1 MPDVTLFFIFPI
13 PVAGHNLISPRV
25 EYRVTMSLKTLL
37 VTPAGKEKVWDVPGR
52 NPPDAVRAAEA
63 FTGRF
68 ARRCAQYARIH
79 YPKDW
84 AILSPN
90 FGYLLPD
97 DEVRNYRNDEFGEY
111 SLEFDTIRENAEYD
125 GLLEYD
131 SVIFLGNRDDYGGY
145 IDTVRQTFTGSWVE
159 APLEHAASGGE
170 MLGHIVDSLTRGTPL
185 RSNIIHLSRIGVGG
199 LFGELTHDIS
209 LFPEDSLSIITA
221 PNGYGKTTILR
232 ILRAI
237 FVGNVDELRTLP
249 FGSAELEFIRDD
261 SSVPDIRDHLLI
273 EKHQSSQFPL
283 RIDISFTYTYGVDGK
298 QRNFVLKDGDYDS
311 ELVSA
316 KLAGIIPPVPVKYIS
331 AQRLWH
337 DRNRKK
343 GISGDLLAS
352 YDRNHEGAY
361 ELTILAYADDIIKR
375 IQALLADYASIAQ
388 ELDATYPARFL
399 QALGGG
405 APAPSATEIET
416 DLISLQ
422 KERESFE
429 TLGFLPYTRLDDGD
443 VMITPG
449 RIPEDPGVRR
459 AIYLYIADSR
469 EKYQIFGGL
478 KQKIDLLEEIIN
490 KLFLNID
497 LTVDIESGFL
507 LKFMGRDPVPP
518 EALSSGEQN
527 QLVMYYDL
535 IFKTDPGTLILIDE
549 PEISLHVVWQRQF
562 LDTILGIIDIT
573 GSDFILATHS
583 PQLIH
588 THWDKTI
595 DLSGN
600 SPDER

>member
-1 MPDVTLFFIFPI
+1 
-13 PVAGHNLISPRV
+13 
-25 EYRVTMSLKTLL
+25 MSLKTLL

-52 NPPDAVRAAEA
+52 NPPDAVRARDA

-90 FGYLLPD
+90 FGYLMPD

-111 SLEFDTIRENAEYD
+111 SLEFDTIRENADYD
-125 GLLEYD
+125 GLLGYD

-145 IDTVRQTFTGSWVE
+145 IDVVRQTFTGSWVE
-159 APLEHAASGGE
+159 VPLEHAASGGE

-185 RSNIIHLSRIGVGG
+185 RSNIIHLSRIRVEG
-199 LFGELTHDIS
+199 LFGELTHDVP
-209 LFPEDSLSIITA
+209 LFPKDSLSIITA
-221 PNGYGKTTILR
+221 PNGYGKTTVLR

-237 FVGNVDELRTLP
+237 FMGNVDELRILP

-261 SSVPDIRDHLLI
+261 CSTPGICDTLHV
-273 EKHQSSQFPL
+273 EKQQRSQFPL
-283 RIDISFTYTYGVDGK
+283 RVDISFTYTEGASGK
-298 QRNFVLKDGDYDS
+298 GRHFVLRDGDYDS
-311 ELVSA
+311 EVVSA
-316 KLAGIIPPVPVKYIS
+316 ELAGIIPPVPVKYIS

-337 DRNRKK
+337 DPNHKK
-343 GISGDLLAS
+343 GITGDLLAC

-361 ELTILAYADDIIKR
+361 ELTILAYADDIIRR

-388 ELDATYPARFL
+388 ELDATYPARYL
-399 QALGGG
+399 QILGNGVFIPT
-405 APAPSATEIET
+405 AAEIET
-416 DLISLQ
+416 DLICLQ
-422 KERESFE
+422 EERESFE

-449 RIPEDPGVRR
+449 RIPDDSGIKS
-459 AIYLYIADSR
+459 AISLYIADSR

-490 KLFLNID
+490 TLFINID
-497 LTVDIESGFL
+497 FTVDIESGFL

-535 IFKTDPGTLILIDE
+535 IFKTDPGTLVLIDE

-562 LDTILGIIDIT
+562 LDTILGIIGIT

-595 DLSGN
+595 DLSGTY
-600 SPDER
+600 PDEG

>member
-1 MPDVTLFFIFPI
+1 
-13 PVAGHNLISPRV
+13 
-25 EYRVTMSLKTLL
+25 MSLKTLL
-37 VTPAGKEKVWDVPGR
+37 VTPAGREKVWDVPGR
-52 NPPDAVRAAEA
+52 NPPDAVRAADA

-84 AILSPN
+84 VILSPN

-111 SLEFDTIRENAEYD
+111 SLEFDTIRENADYD
-125 GLLEYD
+125 GLLGYD
-131 SVIFLGNRDDYGGY
+131 SVIFLGNREDYGGY
-145 IDTVRQTFTGSWVE
+145 IDIVRQTFTGSWVE
-159 APLEHAASGGE
+159 VPLEHAASGGE
-170 MLGHIVDSLTRGTPL
+170 MLGHLVDSLTRGTPL
-185 RSNIIHLSRIGVGG
+185 RSNIIHLSRIRVEG

-232 ILRAI
+232 ILRAV
-237 FVGNVDELRTLP
+237 FVGNVDELRILP

-261 SSVPDIRDHLLI
+261 YTVSDVRDTLLI
-273 EKHQSSQFPL
+273 EKQQSSQFPL
-283 RIDISFTYTYGVDGK
+283 RIDISFTYTRGADGK
-298 QRNFVLKDGDYDS
+298 KRQYVLRDGEYDS
-311 ELVSA
+311 DVVSTE
-316 KLAGIIPPVPVKYIS
+316 LAGIIPPVPVKYIS

-337 DRNRKK
+337 DRNRRK
-343 GISGDLLAS
+343 GVTGDLLAC

-361 ELTILAYADDIIKR
+361 ELTILAYADDVIRR

-388 ELDATYPARFL
+388 ELDATYPARYL
-399 QALGGG
+399 QALGDGG
-405 APAPSATEIET
+405 LAPSAAEIES
-416 DLISLQ
+416 DLIQLQ
-422 KERESFE
+422 IERESFE
-429 TLGFLPYTRLDDGD
+429 TLGFLPYTRLDEGD

-449 RIPEDPGVRR
+449 KIGDDPGVRT

-490 KLFLNID
+490 ALFLNID

-535 IFKTDPGTLILIDE
+535 IFKTDPGTLVLIDE

-562 LDTILGIIDIT
+562 LDTILGIIAIT

-600 SPDER
+600 YPDER

>member
-1 MPDVTLFFIFPI
+1 MAAVP
-13 PVAGHNLISPRV
+13 PVASVRVVVRNLISPQV
-25 EYRVTMSLKTLL
+25 EYRVSMSLKTLL

-52 NPPDAVRAAEA
+52 NPPDAVRAADA

-68 ARRCAQYARIH
+68 ARRCAQYARTH

-84 AILSPN
+84 VILSPN
-90 FGYLLPD
+90 FGYLLPG

-111 SLEFDTIRENAEYD
+111 SLEFDTICENAEYD
-125 GLLEYD
+125 GLLGYD
-131 SVIFLGNRDDYGGY
+131 SVIFLGNREDYGGY
-145 IDTVRQTFTGSWVE
+145 IDVVRQTFTGSWVE
-159 APLEHAASGGE
+159 VPLEHAASGGE
-170 MLGHIVDSLTRGTPL
+170 MLGHLVDSLTRGTPL
-185 RSNIIHLSRIGVGG
+185 RSNIIHLSRVRVEG

-232 ILRAI
+232 ILRAV
-237 FVGNVDELRTLP
+237 FVGNVDELRILP

-261 SSVPDIRDHLLI
+261 CTVQDVRDRLLI
-273 EKHQSSQFPL
+273 EKQQSSQFPL
-283 RIDISFTYTYGVDGK
+283 RIDISFTYIRGTDGK
-298 QRNFVLKDGDYDS
+298 KRQYILRDGEYDS
-311 ELVSA
+311 DVVSA
-316 KLAGIIPPVPVKYIS
+316 ELAGIIPPVPVKYIS

-337 DRNRKK
+337 DRNRRK
-343 GISGDLLAS
+343 GLTGDLLAC
-352 YDRNHEGAY
+352 YDRNHEAAY
-361 ELTILAYADDIIKR
+361 ELTILAYADDIIQR

-388 ELDATYPARFL
+388 ELDATYPARYL
-399 QALGGG
+399 HALGDGSL
-405 APAPSATEIET
+405 APSAAEIES
-416 DLISLQ
+416 DLIQLQ

-429 TLGFLPYTRLDDGD
+429 TLGFLPYTRLDEGD

-449 RIPEDPGVRR
+449 KIGDDPGIRT

-490 KLFLNID
+490 ALFINID
-497 LTVDIESGFL
+497 FTVDIESGFL

-535 IFKTDPGTLILIDE
+535 IFKTDPGTLVLIDE

-562 LDTILGIIDIT
+562 LDTILGIIAIT

-600 SPDER
+600 YPDER

>member
-1 MPDVTLFFIFPI
+1 
-13 PVAGHNLISPRV
+13 
-25 EYRVTMSLKTLL
+25 MSLKTLL

-52 NPPDAVRAAEA
+52 NPPDAVRARDA

-68 ARRCAQYARIH
+68 ARRCAQYAQNH

-90 FGYLLPD
+90 FGYLMPD

-125 GLLEYD
+125 GLLGYD
-131 SVIFLGNRDDYGGY
+131 SVIFLGNREDYGGY
-145 IDTVRQTFTGSWVE
+145 IDTVRRTFTGSWVE
-159 APLEHAASGGE
+159 VPLEHAASGGE
-170 MLGHIVDSLTRGTPL
+170 MLGHIVDSLTRGTAL
-185 RSNIIHLSRIGVGG
+185 RSNIIHLSRIRVGG

-209 LFPEDSLSIITA
+209 LFPKDSLSIITA

-237 FVGNVDELRTLP
+237 FMGNVDELRGLP

-261 SSVPDIRDHLLI
+261 CNTPDRHDILHV
-273 EKHQSSQFPL
+273 EKQQRSQFPL
-283 RIDISFTYTYGVDGK
+283 RIDMSFTYTRGADGK
-298 QRNFVLKDGDYDS
+298 GRHFLLKDGDYDS
-311 ELVSA
+311 EDVSA
-316 KLAGIIPPVPVKYIS
+316 ELAGIIPPVPVKYIS

-337 DRNRKK
+337 DRNHRK
-343 GISGDLLAS
+343 GTTGDLLDC
-352 YDRNHEGAY
+352 YDRNHEGAF
-361 ELTILAYADDIIKR
+361 ELTILAYADDIIRR
-375 IQALLADYASIAQ
+375 IQALLSDYASIAQ
-388 ELDATYPARFL
+388 ELDATYPARYL
-399 QALGGG
+399 QALGDGS
-405 APAPSATEIET
+405 PVPSAADIET

-422 KERESFE
+422 NERESFE

-449 RIPEDPGVRR
+449 RIPDDPGIKS
-459 AIYLYIADSR
+459 AINLYIADSR
-469 EKYQIFGGL
+469 EKYQIFLGL

-490 KLFLNID
+490 TLFLNID
-497 LTVDIESGFL
+497 FTVDIESGFL
-507 LKFMGRDPVPP
+507 LKFRGRDPVPP

-535 IFKTDPGTLILIDE
+535 IFKTDPGTLVLIDE

-562 LDTILGIIDIT
+562 LDIILGIIGIN
-573 GSDFILATHS
+573 GSDFVLATHS

-595 DLSGN
+595 DLSGTY
-600 SPDER
+600 PDEG

>member
-1 MPDVTLFFIFPI
+1 
-13 PVAGHNLISPRV
+13 
-25 EYRVTMSLKTLL
+25 MSLKTLL

-52 NPPDAVRAAEA
+52 NPPDAVRAADT

-84 AILSPN
+84 VILSPN
-90 FGYLLPD
+90 FGYLLPN
-97 DEVRNYRNDEFGEY
+97 DEVRNYRTDEFGEY
-111 SLEFDTIRENAEYD
+111 SLEFDTIRENAKYD

-131 SVIFLGNRDDYGGY
+131 SVIFLGNREDYGGY
-145 IDTVRQTFTGSWVE
+145 IDVVRQTFTDSWVE
-159 APLEHAASGGE
+159 VPLEHAASGGE
-170 MLGHIVDSLTRGTPL
+170 MLGHLVDSITRGTPL
-185 RSNIIHLSRIGVGG
+185 RSNIIHLFRIRVDG

-232 ILRAI
+232 IIRGV
-237 FVGNVDELRTLP
+237 FMGNVDELRTLP
-249 FGSAELEFIRDD
+249 FGSVEMEFIRDD
-261 SSVPDIRDHLLI
+261 CTVPDVRDTLLI
-273 EKHQSSQFPL
+273 EKQQRSQFPL
-283 RIDISFTYTYGVDGK
+283 RIDISFTYTHGADKKKRHY
-298 QRNFVLKDGDYDS
+298 VLKDGAYDS
-311 ELVSA
+311 DVVSTE
-316 KLAGIIPPVPVKYIS
+316 LAGIIPPVPVKYIS

-337 DRNRKK
+337 DRNHRK
-343 GISGDLLAS
+343 GVTGDLLAC
-352 YDRNHEGAY
+352 YDRDHERAY
-361 ELTILAYADDIIKR
+361 ELTILAYADDVIRR
-375 IQALLADYASIAQ
+375 IQALIADYASIAQ

-399 QALGGG
+399 QALGDGSL
-405 APAPSATEIET
+405 APSAAEIEA
-416 DLISLQ
+416 DLALLQ
-422 KERESFE
+422 TERESFE
-429 TLGFLPYTRLDDGD
+429 TLGFLPYTRLDEGD

-449 RIPEDPGVRR
+449 KIGDETGVRT

-478 KQKIDLLEEIIN
+478 KQKIDLLEETIN
-490 KLFLNID
+490 ALFLKID

-507 LKFMGRDPVPP
+507 LKFMGRDPIPP

-535 IFKTDPGTLILIDE
+535 IFKTDPGTLVLIDE

-562 LDTILGIIDIT
+562 LNTILDIIAIT

-600 SPDER
+600 YPDER

>member
-1 MPDVTLFFIFPI
+1 
-13 PVAGHNLISPRV
+13 
-25 EYRVTMSLKTLL
+25 MSLKTLL

-52 NPPDAVRAAEA
+52 NPPDAVRARDA

-68 ARRCAQYARIH
+68 ARRCAQYARTH
-79 YPKDW
+79 YPRDW

-90 FGYLLPD
+90 YGYLMPD
-97 DEVRNYRNDEFGEY
+97 DEVRHYRTDEFGEY
-111 SLEFDTIRENAEYD
+111 SLEFDTIRENADYD
-125 GLLEYD
+125 GLLGYD
-131 SVIFLGNRDDYGGY
+131 SVIFLGNREDYGGY
-145 IDTVRQTFTGSWVE
+145 IDVVRQTFTGSWVE
-159 APLEHAASGGE
+159 VPLEHAASGGE
-170 MLGHIVDSLTRGTPL
+170 MLGHLVDSLTRGTPL
-185 RSNIIHLSRIGVGG
+185 RSNIIHLSRIRVRG
-199 LFGELTHDIS
+199 LFGELTHDIP
-209 LFPEDSLSIITA
+209 LFPEDSLSIVTA

-232 ILRAI
+232 ILRA
-237 FVGNVDELRTLP
+237 VLMGNVDELRSLP
-249 FGSAELEFIRDD
+249 FASAELEFVRDD
-261 SSVPDIRDHLLI
+261 CSTPDLHDVLHV
-273 EKHQSSQFPL
+273 EKKQRSQFPL
-283 RIDISFTYTYGVDGK
+283 RTDIAFTYTQGADG
-298 QRNFVLKDGDYDS
+298 RGRHFVLQDGVYDS
-311 ELVSA
+311 ETVSA

-337 DRNRKK
+337 DRNHRT
-343 GISGDLLAS
+343 GITGDLLAC

-361 ELTILAYADDIIKR
+361 ELTILAYTDDIIRR

-388 ELDATYPARFL
+388 ELDATYPARYL
-399 QALGGG
+399 QALGDG
-405 APAPSATEIET
+405 ASVQSAADIEAE
-416 DLISLQ
+416 LICLQ

-443 VMITPG
+443 VTITPG
-449 RIPEDPGVRR
+449 RIPDDAGIKT
-459 AIYLYIADSR
+459 AISLYIADSR

-478 KQKIDLLEEIIN
+478 KKKIDMLEEIIN
-490 KLFLNID
+490 TLFVNMEF
-497 LTVDIESGFL
+497 TVDIESGFL
-507 LKFMGRDPVPP
+507 LKFRGRDPVPP

-535 IFKTDPGTLILIDE
+535 IFKTDPGTLVLIDE

-562 LDTILGIIDIT
+562 LDTILGIIGIN

-600 SPDER
+600 YPDEG

>member
-1 MPDVTLFFIFPI
+1 
-13 PVAGHNLISPRV
+13 
-25 EYRVTMSLKTLL
+25 MSLKTLL

-52 NPPDAVRAAEA
+52 NPPDAVRARDA

-68 ARRCAQYARIH
+68 ARRCAQYARTH

-90 FGYLLPD
+90 YGYLMPD
-97 DEVRNYRNDEFGEY
+97 DEVRNYRTDEFGEY
-111 SLEFDTIRENAEYD
+111 SLEFDTIRENADYD
-125 GLLEYD
+125 GLLGYD
-131 SVIFLGNRDDYGGY
+131 SVIFLGNREEYGGY
-145 IDTVRQTFTGSWVE
+145 IDVVRQTFTGSWVE
-159 APLEHAASGGE
+159 VPLESAASGGE
-170 MLGHIVDSLTRGTPL
+170 MLGHLVDSLTRGTPL
-185 RSNIIHLSRIGVGG
+185 RSNIIHLSRIRVEG
-199 LFGELTHDIS
+199 LFGELTHDIT
-209 LFPEDSLSIITA
+209 LFPRDSVSIITA

-237 FVGNVDELRTLP
+237 LMGNVDELRSLP

-261 SSVPDIRDHLLI
+261 CTTLDVHDVLRV
-273 EKHQSSQFPL
+273 EKKQRSQFPL
-283 RIDISFTYTYGVDGK
+283 RTDIAFTYTQGADGK
-298 QRNFVLKDGDYDS
+298 GRHFVLKDGVYDC
-311 ELVSA
+311 ETVSGE
-316 KLAGIIPPVPVKYIS
+316 LAGIIPPVPVKYIS

-337 DRNRKK
+337 DRNHRK
-343 GISGDLLAS
+343 GVTSDLLAC
-352 YDRNHEGAY
+352 YDRNHERAY
-361 ELTILAYADDIIKR
+361 DLTILAYTDDIIRR

-388 ELDATYPARFL
+388 ELDATYPSRYL
-399 QALGGG
+399 QALGDG
-405 APAPSATEIET
+405 ASVPSAADIET
-416 DLISLQ
+416 DLICLQ

-443 VMITPG
+443 VTITPG
-449 RIPEDPGVRR
+449 RIPDDAGIKT
-459 AIYLYIADSR
+459 AISLYIADSR

-490 KLFLNID
+490 TLFVNMEF
-497 LTVDIESGFL
+497 TVDIESGFL
-507 LKFMGRDPVPP
+507 LKFRGRDPVPP

-535 IFKTDPGTLILIDE
+535 IFKTDPGTLVLIDE

-562 LDTILGIIDIT
+562 LDTILGIIGIN

-600 SPDER
+600 YPDEG